1 MNTNHCSDQS
11 LKYEIIKVKHVT
23 PIQWKIEKFCLQV
36 IADACVKIAVLEI
49 YSEKKTRES
58 VVGTFKNIST
68 VAVHCWY
75 IKDTFSEFYQQ
86 IFGQNISEGILGKIR
101 KTLLSS

>member
-23 PIQWKIEKFCLQV
+23 PIQWKIEKFYLQV
-36 IADACVKIAVLEI
+36 IADACVEVAVLEI
-49 YSEKKTRES
+49 YSEKKTRKS
-58 VVGTFKNIST
+58 VIGTFKKIST

-75 IKDTFSEFYQQ
+75 IKMLLQNFIKKSFNKIFYKTF
-86 IFGQNISEGILGKIR
+86 
-101 KTLLSS
+101 